1 VDAVVDGASLGV
13 AGSEAVVLGSMV
25 GLDAAVTDGDALED
39 PEDSADPAD
48 PADPEGDCSAQPAAV
63 RAASTLRPATSGR
76 SRERG
81 RVRG

>member
-1 VDAVVDGASLGV
+1 VVDGASLGV

-48 PADPEGDCSAQPAAV
+48 PEGDCSAQPAAV